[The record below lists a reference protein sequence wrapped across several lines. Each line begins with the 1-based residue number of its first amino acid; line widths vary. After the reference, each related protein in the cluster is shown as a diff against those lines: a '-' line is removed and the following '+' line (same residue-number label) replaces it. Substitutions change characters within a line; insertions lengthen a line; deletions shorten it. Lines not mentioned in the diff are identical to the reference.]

1 MGAIVS
7 CMADEARGLFMNWNG
22 SELSIRQETQTP
34 NDKGGLDIKQHPD
47 IRLSGEAALD
57 FVIAVLEML
66 PGKVNDSQTAF
77 ILGPVGADPELIG
90 SLVATRIRELRE
102 AGG

>member
-1 MGAIVS
+1 MGAMVS

-22 SELSIRQETQTP
+22 PELSIRQETQTP
-34 NDKGGLDIKQHPD
+34 NDKGGLDIKQPD
-47 IRLSGEAALD
+47 IRLSGEGALD

-102 AGG
+102 ARG